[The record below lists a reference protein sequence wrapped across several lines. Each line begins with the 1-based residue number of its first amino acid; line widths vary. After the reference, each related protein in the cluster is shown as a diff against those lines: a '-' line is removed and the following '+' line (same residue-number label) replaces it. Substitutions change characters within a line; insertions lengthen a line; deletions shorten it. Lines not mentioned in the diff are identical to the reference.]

1 MAASLRIGI
10 LYPLSAAED
19 DYPRMAAALVPPVE
33 VRIVHTDAVDLH
45 DVDVLRET
53 GDREHIL
60 PGAAELR
67 AVGVDVCMWACTSGS
82 FVFGVQGARRQAQE
96 VAEVVGA
103 PASSTSLAFLQALHA
118 LNLTRVAIAASYPE
132 KVAQAFVSFLAEE
145 GVAALHLGTLGL
157 LTGVEVGNLGRE
169 AILRFARENDH
180 RDAQAILI
188 PDTALHSVDYL
199 EDLEQHTG
207 KIVLT
212 ANQVTMWEALRL
224 AGRLAP
230 QSGFGRLMKGE
241 SYG

>member
-1 MAASLRIGI
+1 MLRIGI

-33 VRIVHTDAVDLH
+33 VWVVHTDAVDLH
-45 DVDVLRET
+45 DVDVLLET

-82 FVFGVQGARRQAQE
+82 FVYGVAGARRQAQE
-96 VAEVVGA
+96 VAEVAGA

-145 GVAALHLGTLGL
+145 GVTALRLGTLGI
-157 LTGVEVGNLGRE
+157 LTGVEVGTLGRE
-169 AILRFARENDH
+169 AILHFARENDH
-180 RDAQAILI
+180 PEAQAILV
-188 PDTALHSVDYL
+188 PDTAMHTVDYL
-199 EDLEQHTG
+199 EDLELHTG
-207 KIVLT
+207 KTVLT

-230 QSGFGRLMKGE
+230 QSGLGRLLRAPVLGKR
-241 SYG
+241 